1 MVLSFHGGGANGVIT
16 FDSNLNERRYSL
28 FNGSLYLVCHSCDL
42 FTWYLG
48 YDSNFVNQENN
59 QVADSL
65 KRNDRSIPRSVELG
79 RQIKKL
85 RITFGRVSQ
94 LFS

>member
-1 MVLSFHGGGANGVIT
+1 M
-16 FDSNLNERRYSL
+16 
-28 FNGSLYLVCHSCDL
+28 FNGSLYLICHSCDL

-48 YDSNFVNQENN
+48 YDSNFVNQKN

-79 RQIKKL
+79 R
-85 RITFGRVSQ
+85 
-94 LFS
+94 